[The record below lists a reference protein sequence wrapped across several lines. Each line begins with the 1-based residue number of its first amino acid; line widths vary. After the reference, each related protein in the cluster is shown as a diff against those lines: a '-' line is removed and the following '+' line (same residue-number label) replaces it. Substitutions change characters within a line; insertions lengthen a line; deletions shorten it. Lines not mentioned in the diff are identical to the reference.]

1 MFIGWIRKKS
11 FEADLNKIEESMA
24 IDKSLI
30 QKTYLDNSSLCF
42 GAYNDENNLV
52 AFISAYDQGESFLI
66 NNFFYTADI
75 TNDVKKRLLKLL
87 LDNINEDE
95 KPIMIMA
102 KKDER
107 GLFSSFKF
115 NEFAKFKRAYYSG
128 GGVAFNFTNATSKSI
143 TTENYIPI
151 MINIDK
157 IAFNTNRMSYTKDVL
172 LKQSSL
178 VLANDYGYQH
188 SYAINKSLVK
198 ISPWVMKDAAFSEA
212 EKMIRGI
219 IYHRGLKKIYA
230 FIPSDVD
237 EITDLYAS
245 YKFDLSEEYTL
256 YYKNSKPFI
265 NLEMV
270 YAF

>member
-11 FEADLNKIEESMA
+11 FLADVNKLGESMT

-30 QKTYLDNSSLCF
+30 LKSYEDNSSLCF
-42 GAYNDENNLV
+42 GAYDENNLV
-52 AFISAYDQGESFLI
+52 VFISAYDLDHSFLI
-66 NNFFYTADI
+66 NNLYYTDDVS
-75 TNDVKKRLLKLL
+75 NDVKKRLVKLL
-87 LDNINEDE
+87 LDNVNEDT
-95 KPIMIMA
+95 KPILIMA
-102 KKDER
+102 KKEER

-115 NEFAKFKRAYYSG
+115 NEFAKFKRAVYSG

-143 TTENYIPI
+143 TTENYLPI
-151 MINIDK
+151 VTSTDKTAFNEDK
-157 IAFNTNRMSYTKDVL
+157 IKYFKDVL

-178 VLANDYGYQH
+178 VLANQFGYQH
-188 SYAINKSLVK
+188 SYAISKSLIK
-198 ISPWVMKDAAFSEA
+198 ISPWIMQDAAFSEA

-219 IYHRGLKKIYA
+219 IYHRGLKKIFAY
-230 FIPSDVD
+230 IPSDVK

-245 YKFDLSEEYTL
+245 YKFDLTDEYTL

>member
-11 FEADLNKIEESMA
+11 FIADLNKLSESMT

-30 QKTYLDNSSLCF
+30 HKSYDDNSSLCF
-42 GAYNDENNLV
+42 GAYDDQNLV
-52 AFISAYDQGESFLI
+52 AFISAHDLEHSFLI
-66 NNFFYTADI
+66 NNFYYIDKTS
-75 TNDVKKRLLKLL
+75 NDVKKRLIKLL
-87 LDNINEDE
+87 LDNINEDT

-102 KKDER
+102 QKDER
-107 GLFSSFKF
+107 SIFTSFKF
-115 NEFAKFKRAYYSG
+115 EEFAKFKRAIYSG

-143 TTENYIPI
+143 TTENYLPI
-151 MINIDK
+151 MKNLDK
-157 IAFNTNRMSYTKDVL
+157 LAFNNEKVNYTKNTL

-188 SYAINKSLVK
+188 SYAISKSLVK
-198 ISPWVMKDAAFSEA
+198 ISPWIMKDAAYSEA

-219 IYHRGLKKIYA
+219 IYHRGLKRIFAY
-230 FIPSDVD
+230 IPSEAKD
-237 EITDLYAS
+237 ITDLYAS

-256 YYKNSKPFI
+256 FYKNEKPYM
-265 NLEMV
+265 NLDMV

>member
-11 FEADLNKIEESMA
+11 FLADVNKLSESMT

-30 QKTYLDNSSLCF
+30 LKSYEDNSSLCF
-42 GAYNDENNLV
+42 GAYDENKLV
-52 AFISAYDQGESFLI
+52 AFISAYDLDHGFLI
-66 NNFFYTADI
+66 NNFYYTDDVSNDI
-75 TNDVKKRLLKLL
+75 KKRLIKLL

-95 KPIMIMA
+95 KPILIMA

-115 NEFAKFKRAYYSG
+115 NEFAKFKRAVYSG

-143 TTENYIPI
+143 TTENYLPI
-151 MINIDK
+151 VSSTDK
-157 IAFNTNRMSYTKDVL
+157 TAFNKDNVKYLKDVL

-178 VLANDYGYQH
+178 VLANPNGYQH
-188 SYAINKSLVK
+188 SYAISKSLVK
-198 ISPWVMKDAAFSEA
+198 ISPWTMQDAAYTDA

-219 IYHRGLKKIYA
+219 IYHRGLKKIFA
-230 FIPSDVD
+230 FIPSDVK
-237 EITDLYAS
+237 EITDLYTS
-245 YKFDLSEEYTL
+245 YKFDLSDEYTL
-256 YYKNSKPFI
+256 YYKNSKPFM

>member
-11 FEADLNKIEESMA
+11 LEADLNKLGESMT

-30 QKTYLDNSSLCF
+30 LKAYHDNSSLCF
-42 GAYNDENNLV
+42 GAYDENKLV
-52 AFISAYDQGESFLI
+52 AFISAYDLEHSFLI
-66 NNFFYTADI
+66 NNFYYTDEI
-75 TNDVKKRLLKLL
+75 SSDVKKRLIKLL
-87 LDNINEDE
+87 LDNINEDK
-95 KPIMIMA
+95 KPILIMA
-102 KKDER
+102 TKDER
-107 GLFSSFKF
+107 TLFTSFKF
-115 NEFAKFKRAYYSG
+115 NEFAKFKRAVYGG

-143 TTENYIPI
+143 TTENYLPI
-151 MINIDK
+151 MSSLDK
-157 IAFNTNRMSYTKDVL
+157 IAFNEEKVKYTKNVL

-188 SYAINKSLVK
+188 SYAISKSLVK
-198 ISPWVMKDAAFSEA
+198 ISPWIMKDAAYSEA

-219 IYHRGLKKIYA
+219 IYHRGLKRIFAYV
-230 FIPSDVD
+230 PSDVK

-245 YKFDLSEEYTL
+245 YKFDMSEEYTL
-256 YYKNSKPFI
+256 FYKNEKPFI